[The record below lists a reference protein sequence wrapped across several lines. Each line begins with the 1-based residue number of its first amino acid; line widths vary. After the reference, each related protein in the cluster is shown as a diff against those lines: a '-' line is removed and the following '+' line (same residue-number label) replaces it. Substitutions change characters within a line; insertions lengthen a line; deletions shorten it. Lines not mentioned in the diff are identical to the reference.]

1 MMNRPSIFTIM
12 VIIASLF
19 YPFSHAISNES
30 SVVAEFSG
38 TLIEIPP
45 CTLRPGDEEITMMFS
60 TITVRELKEQ
70 KRTKGFPFTIH
81 LDNCDI
87 SRQGT
92 VKIFFTGTESP
103 SSTGLLMPD
112 PSSTS
117 NGIAIGIETP
127 DGELLSINDPAKY
140 LSLQLAEST
149 MFTLQA
155 FIQVE
160 DESNLTEGT
169 FYASANYIIE
179 YE

>member
-1 MMNRPSIFTIM
+1 MINRQVIFTILFI
-12 VIIASLF
+12 VSLLF
-19 YPFSHAISNES
+19 YPFRHALSNES
-30 SVVAEFSG
+30 SVAAEFSG
-38 TLIEIPP
+38 TLIEAPP

-60 TITVRELKEQ
+60 AITVRELKEQ
-70 KRTKGFPFTIH
+70 KRTKGSPFTIH

-92 VKIFFTGTESP
+92 VKIFFTGTES
-103 SSTGLLMPD
+103 SVSTGLLMPD

-127 DGELLSINDPAKY
+127 DGELLSINNPAKY
-140 LSLQLAEST
+140 LSLEIAEST
-149 MFTLQA
+149 LFTVQA

-160 DESNLTEGT
+160 DESKLTEGT

-179 YE
+179 YD